1 MSTLAVNTL
10 QAQTGTAVSVA
21 SGHRLS
27 LPGHVINVESV
38 NFAGTQST
46 TSQTFIDITNLS
58 ISMTPTTANSKFFVS
73 CSIAVANSQH
83 FTYMR
88 FVRNGT
94 VLLVNDDI
102 GNRQTGHFNY
112 ATTNNGSSNYV
123 MLHVPSQVLDSPS
136 TTSTVTYKVQM
147 AIRTDGSGTAYINRT
162 TRDLNNSG
170 GYDGRGVSTLT
181 VMEIAG

>member
-1 MSTLAVNTL
+1 M
-10 QAQTGTAVSVA
+10 A
-21 SGHRLS
+21 SILKVDQIQNSAGNAIA
-27 LPGHVINVESV
+27 LPGYAIQIQSV

-46 TSQTFIDITNLS
+46 TSQTFTDITDLS
-58 ISMTPTTANSKFFVS
+58 ITMTPASANSKFFVS

-88 FVRNGT
+88 FVRNGS
-94 VLLVNDDI
+94 VLLVNNDI
-102 GNRQTGHFNY
+102 GLRQTGHFNY

-123 MLHVPSQVLDSPS
+123 MLHVPSQVLDSPNTAS
-136 TTSTVTYKVQM
+136 AVTYKVQM

-162 TRDLNNSG
+162 TRDLNNAG

>member
-1 MSTLAVNTL
+1 MAGILKVDQIQNSAGGSI
-10 QAQTGTAVSVA
+10 A
-21 SGHRLS
+21 
-27 LPGHVINVESV
+27 LPGYVIQVQSV
-38 NFAGTQST
+38 NFDGTQST
-46 TSQTFIDITNLS
+46 TSQTFTDITDLS
-58 ISMTPTTANSKFFVS
+58 ITMTPASANSKFFVS

-88 FVRNGT
+88 FVRNGS
-94 VLLVNDDI
+94 VLLVNNDI

-123 MLHVPSQVLDSPS
+123 MLHVPSQVLDSPN
-136 TTSTVTYKVQM
+136 TTSSVTYKVQM

-162 TRDLNNSG
+162 TRDLNNAG